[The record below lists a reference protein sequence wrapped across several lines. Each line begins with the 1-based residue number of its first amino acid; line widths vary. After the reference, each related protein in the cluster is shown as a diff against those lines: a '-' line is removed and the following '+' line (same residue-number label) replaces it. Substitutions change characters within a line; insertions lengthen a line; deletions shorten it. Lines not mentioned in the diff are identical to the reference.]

1 MSETLFISDLHL
13 SDERPDIT
21 DQFLEFLNSSTA
33 RADGLY
39 ILGDLFE
46 AWIGDDAMSAV
57 AQAVAVK
64 LKSLR
69 DQGVKTAFLHG
80 NRDFLLGQDFAARAG
95 LKLLEGPTVLDLYGN
110 SVLIAHGDE
119 YCIDDHEYMAFRSLV
134 RNPDWQA
141 SFLSKPIAER
151 MAIAK
156 QARTAS
162 KTQTATKAAD
172 IMDVNAAA
180 VEQALVDAGVHT
192 LLHGHTH
199 RPDIHD
205 LEVAG
210 QPAQRVVLGD
220 WYEQGSLVRFSANGF
235 ELETLPR

>member
-21 DQFLEFLNSSTA
+21 DQFLDFLSSSTA
-33 RADGLY
+33 HADGLY

-57 AQAVAVK
+57 AQAVSVK

-69 DQGVKTAFLHG
+69 DEGLETAFLHG
-80 NRDFLLGQDFAARAG
+80 NRDFLLGKDFATRAG
-95 LKLLEGPTVLDLYGN
+95 LDLLVGPTVLDLYGR
-110 SVLIAHGDE
+110 SVLVAHGDE
-119 YCIDDHEYMAFRSLV
+119 YCVDDHEYMAFRSLV
-134 RNPDWQA
+134 RDPDWQA
-141 SFLSKPIAER
+141 TFLRKPIAER
-151 MAIAK
+151 IAIAK
-156 QARTAS
+156 QARAAS

-172 IMDVNAAA
+172 IMDVNPAA
-180 VEQALVDAGVHT
+180 VEQALVGAGVRI

-199 RPDIHD
+199 RPNVHD
-205 LEVAG
+205 FEVAG
-210 QPAQRVVLGD
+210 EPAQRIVLGD
-220 WYEQGSLVRFSANGF
+220 WYEQGSLVRFSSNGF